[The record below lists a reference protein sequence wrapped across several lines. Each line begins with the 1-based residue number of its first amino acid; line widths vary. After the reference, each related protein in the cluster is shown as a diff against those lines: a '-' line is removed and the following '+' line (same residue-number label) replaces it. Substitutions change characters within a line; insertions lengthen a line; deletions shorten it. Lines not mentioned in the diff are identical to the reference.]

1 MNSLD
6 QVEER
11 EKRAQGYEVVATL
24 LGLTAFLLLLLSVLV
39 LSFVAMGHG
48 YLEAAG
54 WVLLVVPAV
63 LAVALVVTA
72 RRIVHR

>member
-1 MNSLD
+1 
-6 QVEER
+6 VEES
-11 EKRAQGYEVVATL
+11 EERAQGYEVVATL